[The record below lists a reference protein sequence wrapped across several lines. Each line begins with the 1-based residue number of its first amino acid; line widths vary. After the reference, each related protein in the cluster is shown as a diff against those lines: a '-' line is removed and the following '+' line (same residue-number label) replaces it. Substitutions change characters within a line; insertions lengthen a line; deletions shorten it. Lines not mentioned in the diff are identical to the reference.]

1 MEEKKKSE
9 RKTNLKEK
17 KKNKASMQF
26 ERNKPKTKGRKVH
39 MRPQEVHFTLVEN
52 KE

>member
-1 MEEKKKSE
+1 
-9 RKTNLKEK
+9 
-17 KKNKASMQF
+17 MQF

-39 MRPQEVHFTLVEN
+39 MRPQEVHFALVEN